1 MKKIFFVLTILP
13 IFFCSCVSTS
23 KTFGVSQNTSFSDVR
38 VVVDDF
44 TGQKTYEYLSRAY
57 AYDGSPTSGLSA
69 DGLKIIPHVLVSEAG
84 VGTFSLKIS
93 YTGLRE
99 GLLSTAADKSY
110 QKLIFLKDT
119 TRLILNLNK
128 PLVPSLDRS
137 GYTSQGYKSQS
148 YKSQGVYYITEEQY
162 KTIMTFFENSKKMQ
176 CAMYSTD
183 NVAVKIAGKTYPNV
197 ISRIYE
203 CAKTSNPDILYNQL
217 SSDITIELK

>member
-1 MKKIFFVLTILP
+1 MP

-23 KTFGVSQNTSFSDVR
+23 KTFGLSQNTSFSDVR

-57 AYDGSPTSGLSA
+57 AYDGYPTSGLSA
-69 DGLKIIPHVLVSEAG
+69 DGLRIIPHVLVSETG

-93 YTGLRE
+93 YTGIHD
-99 GLLSTAADKSY
+99 GLISTGADKSY
-110 QKLIFLKDT
+110 QKLIFLKDE
-119 TRLILNLNK
+119 TRLILNLSK
-128 PLVPSLDRS
+128 PTVPSLDSSHYGSR
-137 GYTSQGYKSQS
+137 GYNSHS
-148 YKSQGVYYITEEQY
+148 YNSEGVYYITEEQY
-162 KTIMTFFENSKKMQ
+162 KMIMTFFENSKKMQ

-183 NVAVKIAGKTYPNV
+183 NTAVKLAGKTYPSV